1 MQPTHPGWRLRWD
14 QLVGAG
20 PWHAQDGLEGTTPAR
35 FYSDSVF
42 RPIRVVSPATSAG
55 MHLPTPVLR
64 RLLFRLICP
73 GVLLIGEL
81 HVWLATQARDSAGW
95 WRSIALLAWL
105 PCRAV
110 FVAGYGALVILAE
123 SAHRAT

>member
-1 MQPTHPGWRLRWD
+1 M
-14 QLVGAG
+14 
-20 PWHAQDGLEGTTPAR
+20 
-35 FYSDSVF
+35 
-42 RPIRVVSPATSAG
+42 
-55 MHLPTPVLR
+55 PVLR

-81 HVWLATQARDSAGW
+81 HVWLANQARDGVGW
-95 WRSIALLAWL
+95 RRSIALLAWV

-123 SAHRAT
+123 PAHSATSASAG